1 MFAIINFPSKIRH
14 RLYRFVNKSLDVE
27 LLIIF
32 KIIKQR
38 NTICKNITLKIVD

>member
-14 RLYRFVNKSLDVE
+14 RLYRFVNKSLVVE

-32 KIIKQR
+32 IIIKKGTQFA
-38 NTICKNITLKIVD
+38 KI